1 MNSKIGSSTEDEMA
15 YKFFE
20 SLENLYNSINI
31 TIKKALVAIDEINDV
46 TFYTAITGI
55 DKDIPNIGITLNNKL
70 VELYQ
75 QFKEKN
81 IKVFASENKGKKTV
95 SMSILPSI
103 VFIYLINSTSQI
115 AHDELENFFNRYEEI
130 SVQKDS
136 NMTKITKSR
145 FSIIRRLSEKIWEV
159 RSRFDLKAIYEI
171 YFSEEEVEEL
181 RDYIE
186 NYKDFENFL
195 MNYNLNE
202 DIAESILYYFELN
215 GYTIDEINYLMKTGI
230 EEDLEKLGLQNE
242 IAYIRE
248 RIKEEFQESGLKSW
262 EFTEEETRH
271 IQEETAKIAME
282 SLKAQNQEIN
292 AEHVK

>member
-70 VELYQ
+70 VEIYQ

-145 FSIIRRLSEKIWEV
+145 FS
-159 RSRFDLKAIYEI
+159 
-171 YFSEEEVEEL
+171 
-181 RDYIE
+181 
-186 NYKDFENFL
+186 KDFENFL

-230 EEDLEKLGLQNE
+230 EEDLEKLGLQNK

-248 RIKEEFQESGLKSW
+248 RIKEGFQESGLKSW